1 MGLTTFDE
9 DFPTKKDIKV
19 AKNYLSETELKVL
32 NNLVSAYFD
41 LAEIN
46 AMEHK
51 TMYMADYVEQLDKI
65 LLGTGKDVLEG
76 AGSVSHKQAL
86 EKAEKEYQKYI
97 QKNLSPV
104 EKAYLETIKNLN
116 EVAMGG
122 APKAFRSE

>member
-1 MGLTTFDE
+1 MAELTLDVNSAQKY
-9 DFPTKKDIKV
+9 PVI
-19 AKNYLSETELKVL
+19 VL

-65 LLGTGKDVLEG
+65 LSGTGKDVLEG
-76 AGSVSHKQAL
+76 AGSVSHKQAI
-86 EKAEKEYQKYI
+86 EKTEKEYQKYI

-104 EKAYLETIKNLN
+104 EKAYLETIKNL
-116 EVAMGG
+116 EKEA
-122 APKAFRSE
+122 KADK